1 MLMNQMETALINS
14 PPRRWLQRWYEVP
27 WLRRLGGTLPA
38 DARVLEIG
46 CGPGYGTRLILDQF
60 GAAHVDAL
68 DLDPAMTARARRRLT
83 KYGDR
88 VRLHTGDAADL
99 YTSIGATD
107 AAYNAVFDFAIV
119 HHIPAWRDAVA
130 EIARVLRP
138 GGKFYFDEV
147 TARALARPTYRLMFD
162 HPTDDRFTA
171 DQFRTELERHG
182 LYVGDRWRA
191 PIGGDYLIGVATRR
205 EVTRQ
210 P

>member
-1 MLMNQMETALINS
+1 MLMNRVETALINS

-38 DARVLEIG
+38 GARVLEIG
-46 CGPGYGTRLILDQF
+46 SGPGYGTRLILQQF

-68 DLDPAMTARARRRLT
+68 DLDPAMTARARRRLAG
-83 KYGDR
+83 YGDR

-99 YTSIGATD
+99 QAGVGADD
-107 AAYNAVFDFAIV
+107 ASYDAVFDFAIV

-147 TARALARPTYRLMFD
+147 TARALARPTYRALFE
-162 HPTDDRFTA
+162 HPTTDRFTA
-171 DQFRTELERHG
+171 EQFLTELHHHG
-182 LYVGDRWRA
+182 LHTGENWRT
-191 PIGGDYLIGVATRR
+191 PIGGDYLIGVAH
-205 EVTRQ
+205 RQ
-210 P
+210 